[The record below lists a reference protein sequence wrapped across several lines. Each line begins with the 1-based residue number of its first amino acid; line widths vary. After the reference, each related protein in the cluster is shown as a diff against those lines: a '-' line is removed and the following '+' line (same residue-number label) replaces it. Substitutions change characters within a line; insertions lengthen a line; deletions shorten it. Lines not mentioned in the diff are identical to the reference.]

1 MKLFWV
7 SRGKVL
13 TDRQRDYLEQLKSF
27 QINCSN
33 SISDQSSQSSEETFE
48 FLHGEPMVVKKSVF
62 QAHLLRIDDESK
74 VPLARRQLM
83 EYKRVSEATHNIWAY
98 RIIKSLDNRTIEH
111 SNYDD
116 DGETQVK
123 RLQANTI
130 RVTI

>member
-1 MKLFWV
+1 M
-7 SRGKVL
+7 
-13 TDRQRDYLEQLKSF
+13 
-27 QINCSN
+27 
-33 SISDQSSQSSEETFE
+33 
-48 FLHGEPMVVKKSVF
+48 VKKSVF